1 MWYILQSKPNKIIN
15 REFINQMINLV
26 LSILLI
32 FAGYFL
38 SLGASIS
45 YGLDEGGCLTCHQY
59 PGLVRL
65 EKTRE
70 FKVLHINEEKFFDSP
85 HGKFRCQECHTTII
99 KVPHTGE
106 TNTDCTTGCHQDDAK
121 EILKYPMK
129 YLHKSEQS
137 YIVSLKDQS
146 SCGVCHPIYPHS
158 NNKLVRA
165 FLNMHT
171 GFMFCEVCHIKKSTV
186 DHLVYDWENTENVDF
201 SGEPFGTY
209 FNPRTSKAHK
219 ADEHFISRIA
229 VFSLAKGKKQGLM
242 NTQDTLA
249 ANEFMLQEKNL
260 KPDAKKK
267 ELNYFHRD
275 IERKEISVACNEC
288 HSAEGILDFD
298 KLGFGEKK
306 TKHLIYINIK
316 GLVTK
321 YKTFYFPNLFG
332 K

>member
-1 MWYILQSKPNKIIN
+1 
-15 REFINQMINLV
+15 MIRLV

-38 SLGASIS
+38 SLGANIS
-45 YGLDEGGCLTCHQY
+45 YSLDEGGCLTCHQY

-65 EKTRE
+65 EETRD
-70 FKVLHINEEKFFDSP
+70 FKVLHISEEKFIGSP

-99 KVPHTGE
+99 KVPHSGE
-106 TNTDCTTGCHQDDAK
+106 TKTDCTTECHQDDAK
-121 EILKYPMK
+121 EILKYPIEN
-129 YLHKSEQS
+129 LHKNEQS

-171 GFMFCEVCHIKKSTV
+171 GFMSCEVCHIKKSTA
-186 DHLVYDWENTENVDF
+186 DRLVYDWQDTENAEF

-209 FNPRTSKAHK
+209 YNPRTNKAHK
-219 ADEHFISRIA
+219 TDKHFISRIA
-229 VFSLAKGKKQGLM
+229 AFSIDRGKRQGLM
-242 NTQDTLA
+242 NIQDTER
-249 ANEFMLQEKNL
+249 ANKYIMLKENL
-260 KPDAKKK
+260 KPEVRK
-267 ELNYFHRD
+267 EKLAYFHKD
-275 IERKEISVACNEC
+275 VERKEISVACDQC
-288 HSAEGILDFD
+288 HSAKSILDFE
-298 KLGFGEKK
+298 KLGFDYKK
-306 TKHLIYINIK
+306 TQDLIYINIK

-321 YKTFYFPNLFG
+321 YRTFYFPNLFG